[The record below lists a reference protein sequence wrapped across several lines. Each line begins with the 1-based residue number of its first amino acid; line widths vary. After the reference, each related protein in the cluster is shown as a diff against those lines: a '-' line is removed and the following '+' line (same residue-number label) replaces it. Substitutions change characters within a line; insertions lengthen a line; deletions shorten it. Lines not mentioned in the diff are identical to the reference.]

1 MTADNLLA
9 RRFSALAEGDFA
21 AVYATYHRDSPFI
34 QQFSSRGTYVRF
46 AQQNLSEIQVKGW
59 CDRGARQLD
68 AGQQEH
74 LLVMELVVD
83 GSSQYF
89 YELALLIETD
99 EGWRY
104 HSAQKL
110 GVEDYTGPPDQI
122 QFAHFDQVE
131 QKIRY

>member
-1 MTADNLLA
+1 MTAEKLLTK
-9 RRFSALAEGDFA
+9 RFSALADGDFDT
-21 AVYATYHRDSPFI
+21 VYATYHKDSPFI

-46 AQQNLSEIQVKGW
+46 AQQNLGAIQVKGW
-59 CDRGARQLD
+59 QDLASRQLD

-74 LLVMELVVD
+74 LLAMELAVD
-83 GSSQYF
+83 GDSQYF
-89 YELALLIETD
+89 YELALLIETG

-110 GVEDYTGPPDQI
+110 GAEDYAGPPEQI
-122 QFAHFDQVE
+122 LFAHFDQVE